1 MERVYSFGENL
12 LYDNIDRNAVA
23 YGLQKNRKVAMMNDK
38 NRFIKKIYYNLPV
51 DVMLQKYKLH
61 EVGKL
66 RYTKDESIKSEP
78 MMLNEYGDPYERG
91 RNTLLWD
98 TLNRYP
104 VNVSGYKV
112 KNESV
117 PLKYLNKST
126 GNLLVI

>member
-1 MERVYSFGENL
+1 MERVYRFGENL
-12 LYDNIDRNAVA
+12 LYDNIDRNTVA
-23 YGLQKNRKVAMMNDK
+23 YGLEKNRKVAMMNDK
-38 NRFIKKIYYNLPV
+38 NRFVKKIYYNLPV

-66 RYTKDESIKSEP
+66 RYTKDESVKSEP

-91 RNTLLWD
+91 RNTLLQD

-104 VNVSGYKV
+104 ISVSSYKV

-117 PLKYLNKST
+117 PLKYSSRSV
-126 GNLLVI
+126 GYLLVK

>member
-38 NRFIKKIYYNLPV
+38 NRFVKKIYYNLPV

-66 RYTKDESIKSEP
+66 RYTKDQSVKSEP

-91 RNTLLWD
+91 RNTLLQD

-104 VNVSGYKV
+104 ISVSSYKV

-117 PLKYLNKST
+117 PLKYSSRSV
-126 GNLLVI
+126 GYLLVK

>member
-38 NRFIKKIYYNLPV
+38 HRFVKKIYYNLPI
-51 DVMLQKYKLH
+51 DVMLQKYKLQ

-78 MMLNEYGDPYERG
+78 ILLDKYGNPYENG
-91 RNTLLWD
+91 RDTLLQD
-98 TLNRYP
+98 TLNKYP
-104 VNVSGYKV
+104 ISVSSYKV

-117 PLKYLNKST
+117 PLKYSSKSL
-126 GNLLVI
+126 GYLLVK

>member
-1 MERVYSFGENL
+1 MERVYRFGENL

-23 YGLQKNRKVAMMNDK
+23 YGLEKNKNVAMMNDK

-66 RYTKDESIKSEP
+66 QYTKDESIKSEP
-78 MMLNEYGDPYERG
+78 ILLDEYGNPLENG
-91 RNTLLWD
+91 RNTLLQD

-104 VNVSGYKV
+104 ISVSSYKV

-117 PLKYLNKST
+117 PLKYSSKSI
-126 GNLLVI
+126 GYLLVK

>member
-1 MERVYSFGENL
+1 MERVHRFGENL
-12 LYDNIDRNAVA
+12 LYDNIQRNAIF
-23 YGLQKNRKVAMMNDK
+23 YGLEKNKNVAKMNDK

-66 RYTKDESIKSEP
+66 QYTKDESIKSEP
-78 MMLNEYGDPYERG
+78 ILLDEYGNPLENG
-91 RNTLLWD
+91 RNTLLQD

-104 VNVSGYKV
+104 ISVSSYKV

-117 PLKYLNKST
+117 PLKYSSKSI
-126 GNLLVI
+126 GYLLVK